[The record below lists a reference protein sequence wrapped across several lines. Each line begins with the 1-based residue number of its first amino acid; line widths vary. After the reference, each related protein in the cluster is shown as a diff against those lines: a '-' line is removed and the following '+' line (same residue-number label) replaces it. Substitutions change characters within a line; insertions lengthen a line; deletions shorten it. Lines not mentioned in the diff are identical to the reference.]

1 MPLAV
6 GSEEA
11 VDQQPRAAILK
22 LVAFLAEAGNA
33 LIRWADAVNF
43 TANVLSVLPREGFCG
58 LLRISAARDEDR
70 DLPLILSFA
79 GARPGNLVAVDHPP
93 FRACFPSP
101 ASLFVACARWQQEN
115 CVAGFHQH
123 IGTDENILMDPQG
136 DFCDRLANLFGLR
149 QRVDKV
155 STALPYRIQ
164 FTSPSSQNHRCGSKA
179 LPGRGFKA
187 PVIGL
192 GKAARIIFRHS

>member
-33 LIRWADAVNF
+33 LIRWADAFNF

-79 GARPGNLVAVDHPP
+79 GARPGNLGGCRSPSVPCLFP
-93 FRACFPSP
+93 F
-101 ASLFVACARWQQEN
+101 
-115 CVAGFHQH
+115 H
-123 IGTDENILMDPQG
+123 
-136 DFCDRLANLFGLR
+136 RLAVRSVCAMAAGELCR
-149 QRVDKV
+149 RVPP
-155 STALPYRIQ
+155 AYW
-164 FTSPSSQNHRCGSKA
+164 N
-179 LPGRGFKA
+179 
-187 PVIGL
+187 
-192 GKAARIIFRHS
+192 